1 MFSIGNDARVL
12 SINNLGL
19 LHVVARIDSSSGEGF
34 SAVKFSLKSKQFFLL
49 TTDLRVCGTKRFVL
63 RKRRPGV
70 FVFVLRKQR
79 PGVYVFVLVFI
90 KSRKTKSS
98 IVDVHRALVIVILAF
113 DMLIHFACCFLV
125 FLRHL
130 RFSLLALFS
139 MQGQVWNRYPI
150 QKSDI
155 RII

>member
-1 MFSIGNDARVL
+1 VEKAFLAG
-12 SINNLGL
+12 
-19 LHVVARIDSSSGEGF
+19 
-34 SAVKFSLKSKQFFLL
+34 KFSLKSKQFFLL
-49 TTDLRVCGTKRFVL
+49 TSDLRVCSTKTKTWVFVSVL
-63 RKRRPGV
+63 RKRRAGV

-90 KSRKTKSS
+90 KSRKTIESS
-98 IVDVHRALVIVILAF
+98 IVDVHRPLIIVILAF
-113 DMLIHFACCFLV
+113 DMLRHFACCFLV

-130 RFSLLALFS
+130 RFWLLALFS
-139 MQGQVWNRYPI
+139 TRQGQVWNRYPL